1 METPFPK
8 EMVFFL
14 NEKKLCDFQVD
25 FFLNEAL

>member
-1 METPFPK
+1 METPFPL

-14 NEKKLCDFQVD
+14 NGKNYVIFQVD